1 MFVIRGET
9 TNNLLSRSVAEQM
22 GLVKRIQE
30 VRSAVME
37 VGLLKTQPVK
47 ISLQENAQPY
57 AVYAAHRIPIPL
69 MKPVEELHRMEAEGV
84 IEKVTEP
91 TEWCAP
97 IVPAPKKSGH
107 VRICVD
113 LRKLNKSVRRERFV
127 LPTAEEITA
136 KLNGT
141 TVFSTLDAA
150 AGFWLIPLDKVSQ
163 KLTTFITPFT
173 RYCFKCL
180 PFGIFSTPE
189 IVQMTMMET
198 LEGLEGV
205 DVYMDDI
212 IVHGKD
218 MAEHDQRLQSVM
230 E

>member
-1 MFVIRGET
+1 M
-9 TNNLLSRSVAEQM
+9 
-22 GLVKRIQE
+22 
-30 VRSAVME
+30 
-37 VGLLKTQPVK
+37 
-47 ISLQENAQPY
+47 
-57 AVYAAHRIPIPL
+57 
-69 MKPVEELHRMEAEGV
+69 
-84 IEKVTEP
+84 
-91 TEWCAP
+91 
-97 IVPAPKKSGH
+97 PAPKKSGH

-136 KLNGT
+136 KLNGA

-150 AGFWLIPLDKVSQ
+150 AGFWQIPLDKVSQ

-180 PFGIFSTPE
+180 PFGISSAPE